1 MGAQKLTAGL
11 NSVIDPLEEAV
22 AYETLLALKD
32 GSEARLEKDFPTL
45 RTPSFDRDQLLREIL
60 DVKRENGAAED
71 IRACH
76 VSVKKHLTSLQ
87 TPFGIC
93 VRGDFHYQERFKDA
107 RIPPRLFYYRGDLNL
122 LETPCVSVVGSRQ
135 ASAAGLE
142 QASAITLALIKAGY
156 TIVSGLAKGIDTA
169 ALEAA
174 TRNRAG
180 RVIGV
185 IGTPIDR
192 YYPKDNRGLQ
202 DEIAAKH
209 LLISHVPFY
218 RYSRDSFNNRR
229 FYFPRRNAIM
239 SVISQATVIVEAS
252 ETSGTRSQAEAATH
266 QGRQLFIMES
276 CFKQAA
282 WPSRYPDAIRLQ
294 NTDQLIAE
302 LPKNPEE
309 KCPAGDR

>member
-11 NSVIDPLEEAV
+11 NSVIDPFEEAI

-32 GSEARLEKDFPTL
+32 SSEARLEKDFPTL
-45 RTPSFDRDQLLREIL
+45 RTPSFERDQFLGEIL
-60 DVKRENGAAED
+60 NVKRENGAAEE
-71 IRACH
+71 IQSYHAL
-76 VSVKKHLTSLQ
+76 VKKYLTSLQ

-93 VRGDFHYQERFKDA
+93 VRGDFHYPDKFKDA

-135 ASAAGLE
+135 ASATGL
-142 QASAITLALIKAGY
+142 QRASEITLALIEAGY

-169 ALEAA
+169 ALETTA
-174 TRNRAG
+174 NHQAG

-185 IGTPIDR
+185 IGTPIDH
-192 YYPKDNRGLQ
+192 YYPKDNKGLQ
-202 DEIAAKH
+202 NEIAKNH

-218 RYSRDSFNNRR
+218 RYSRDSFNSRR
-229 FYFPRRNAIM
+229 FYFPKRNAIM

-276 CFKQAA
+276 CFKQAS
-282 WPSRYPDAIRLQ
+282 WPDKYTHAIRLQ
-294 NTDQLIAE
+294 NTDQLITE
-302 LPKNPEE
+302 LQKNT
-309 KCPAGDR
+309 

>member
-1 MGAQKLTAGL
+1 MSAQRLTASL

-32 GSEARLEKDFPTL
+32 GSEARLERDFPTL
-45 RTPSFDRDQLLREIL
+45 RTPSFSRDQFLGDIL
-60 DVKRENGAAED
+60 NIKRENGAAEE
-71 IRACH
+71 IR
-76 VSVKKHLTSLQ
+76 SYYNLIEKQLTSLR

-93 VRGDFHYQERFKDA
+93 VRGDFHYQDKFKDA

-135 ASAAGLE
+135 ASVEGLR
-142 QASAITLALIKAGY
+142 QASKIALALIEAGY

-169 ALEAA
+169 ALETA
-174 TRNRAG
+174 TRHQAG

-192 YYPKDNRGLQ
+192 YYPEDNRQLQ
-202 DEIAAKH
+202 DEIAEKH

-266 QGRQLFIMES
+266 QGRQLFIMEA
-276 CFKQAA
+276 CFKQAD
-282 WPSRYPDAIRLQ
+282 WPSRYPNAIRLQ
-294 NTDQLIAE
+294 NADQLIAE
-302 LPKNPEE
+302 LRKNP
-309 KCPAGDR
+309 